1 MNWGYL
7 TWESARTQSI
17 ICQSYCRLLIRNR
30 YFLIQKSSIAVA
42 ILVLG
47 ILLTYINFEPNQK
60 QSEETLVA
68 LKNIMALI
76 PSAGIALSIFLMYF
90 YPITSGYHKN
100 LLKIIEERKN
110 G

>member
-1 MNWGYL
+1 MVPDTIEYGEWKSGFRS
-7 TWESARTQSI
+7 ESSLYGFMT
-17 ICQSYCRLLIRNR
+17 LI
-30 YFLIQKSSIAVA
+30 LKSSIAVA

-100 LLKIIEERKN
+100 LLKIIEKRNN